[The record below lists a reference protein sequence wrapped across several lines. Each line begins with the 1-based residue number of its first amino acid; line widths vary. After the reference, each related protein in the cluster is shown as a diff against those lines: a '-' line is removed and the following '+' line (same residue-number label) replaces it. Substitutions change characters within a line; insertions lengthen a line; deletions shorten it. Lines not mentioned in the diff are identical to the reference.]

1 MISMNSIGAG
11 ALYIAYF
18 TIEMILANKLI
29 NKFGYGILPVVIV
42 VALLPRVLLS
52 FTVEKLIGKTDEA

>member
-1 MISMNSIGAG
+1 MNSIVAG

-29 NKFGYGILPVVIV
+29 NKFGYGILPIIIV

>member
-1 MISMNSIGAG
+1 MNSIGAG

>member
-1 MISMNSIGAG
+1 MTSMNSIGAG